1 MIGFVS
7 RVHVRKYTD
16 LLMHLLRTTPDGVT
30 NTELASDLCVTT
42 AGAKRVAR
50 KLEMQGRIVR
60 EMALRGDEYLQVWKA
75 KKHA

>member
-7 RVHVRKYTD
+7 RIHVRPYTD
-16 LLMHLLRTTPDGVT
+16 LLMHLLRTTPHGAT
-30 NTELASDLCVTT
+30 NAELASDLCVTI
-42 AGAKRVAR
+42 AGVKRVAR
-50 KLEMQGRIVR
+50 KLEGQRRIVR